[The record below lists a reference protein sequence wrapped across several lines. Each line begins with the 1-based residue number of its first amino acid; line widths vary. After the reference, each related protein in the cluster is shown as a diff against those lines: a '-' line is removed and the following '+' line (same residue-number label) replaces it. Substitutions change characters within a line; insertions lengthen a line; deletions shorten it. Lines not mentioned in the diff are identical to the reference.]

1 MSDIIPTVTLH
12 PGELTAH
19 PANSNTHSRANIEE
33 LAESR
38 RLFDQY
44 KNVVTW
50 SPSEEITVEIDGQP
64 VTLKPGIKY
73 VIAGNGF
80 HQASLLRQDDAIEVK
95 DYSHLSYDEA
105 LLLMETDNASP
116 LGSKPD
122 PVRMRANLDR
132 ARGLIAD
139 NPRMAAMMD
148 RARERA
154 GISGNETGLPAEPP
168 EVTQTEAERL
178 AEVYGTRLGQVWQLD
193 EHRLVVGDCT
203 DKAVV
208 EAVLRGEEIESVIAD
223 PPYGIDWNADYT
235 RFTTKYG
242 TRRINHNPIA
252 NDNIS
257 FDPSLW
263 LDYPKVVLWGANWYC
278 KHIPLGSWLVWDK
291 RHPNGAAW
299 LSDAE
304 IAWMKGKR
312 GVYLYAETVQG
323 AHRKEKSMH
332 PTQKPVGLM
341 EWCIQKADV
350 AKDVFDPYLGSGTT
364 LIACEQ
370 LGRHC
375 RGVEIAPGY
384 AAVSIQ
390 RWVDLTG
397 QEPKLIA
404 P

>member
-1 MSDIIPTVTLH
+1 MSEIVPTLILH

-38 RLFDQY
+38 RLFSQY
-44 KNVVTW
+44 KNILSW
-50 SPSEEITVEIDGQP
+50 SPSEEMTVEINGQT

-122 PVRMRANLDR
+122 PVRMRENLAR

-139 NPRMAAMMD
+139 NPRMSAMMD
-148 RARERA
+148 RARELA
-154 GISGNETGLPAEPP
+154 GIVDGNGKPGEEPP
-168 EVTQTEAERL
+168 EVTPTEAERL
-178 AEVYGTRLGQVWQLD
+178 AEVYGTRLGQVWQLG

-203 DKAVV
+203 DSAVV
-208 EAVLRGEEIESVIAD
+208 KEVLEDEEIESVITD
-223 PPYGIDWNADYT
+223 PPYGIDWDTDYT
-235 RFTTKYG
+235 RFTTEYG
-242 TRRINHNPIA
+242 TKRINHTPIN
-252 NDNIS
+252 NDDIP
-257 FDPSLW
+257 FDPSPW
-263 LDYPKVVLWGANWYC
+263 LGYPKVVLWGANWYC
-278 KHIPLGSWLVWDK
+278 HHIPLGSWLVWDK

-323 AHRKEKSMH
+323 AHRKERSMH

-341 EWCIQKADV
+341 AWCIQKANV
-350 AKDVFDPYLGSGTT
+350 TKDVLDPYLGSGST
-364 LIACEQ
+364 LIAAHK
-370 LGRHC
+370 LGKCC
-375 RGVEIAPGY
+375 RGVEIDPGY
-384 AAVSIQ
+384 AAVSLQ
-390 RWVDLTG
+390 RFFECSG
-397 QEPKLIA
+397 IEPKLLIS
-404 P
+404 